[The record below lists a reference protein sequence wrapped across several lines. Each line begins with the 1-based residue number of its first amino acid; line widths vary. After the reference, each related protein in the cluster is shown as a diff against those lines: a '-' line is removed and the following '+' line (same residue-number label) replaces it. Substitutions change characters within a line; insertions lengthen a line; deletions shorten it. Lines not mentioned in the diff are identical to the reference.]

1 MTGYIPTKRS
11 MLVGYSFTYSLQVSF
26 SEIHLTPVS
35 PSIVYMFNLLFL
47 FQGKK
52 KENEKELPSSYLDKF
67 FDQFIPKQIKY
78 PL

>member
-1 MTGYIPTKRS
+1 
-11 MLVGYSFTYSLQVSF
+11 VSGE
-26 SEIHLTPVS
+26 SHLTPVS

-47 FQGKK
+47 FQGNK